1 MKSLILDT
9 LRKLDVDNDKHWTET
24 GTPLLEAVR
33 NIAGDDSLSKQEIAA
48 VAPDFRRDKP
58 ELPLIDADPAT
69 LMDTPESELTDNER
83 TALTAFVTSQIVEH
97 QNLHAATMEKRKEL
111 DQDLVKHDGTI
122 ARLNAKLN
130 VLNPPKTKQ
139 EKIQEYLER
148 QKKDRVEEFERNQA
162 IQKLTSNSLSDL
174 DRSFRRENRRAHFAG
189 AA

>member
-83 TALTAFVTSQIVEH
+83 TALNGFCYQS
-97 QNLHAATMEKRKEL
+97 
-111 DQDLVKHDGTI
+111 
-122 ARLNAKLN
+122 
-130 VLNPPKTKQ
+130 
-139 EKIQEYLER
+139 
-148 QKKDRVEEFERNQA
+148 
-162 IQKLTSNSLSDL
+162 
-174 DRSFRRENRRAHFAG
+174 NRRASKPSCCDYGKAQGAG
-189 AA
+189 SRFG

>member
-1 MKSLILDT
+1 
-9 LRKLDVDNDKHWTET
+9 
-24 GTPLLEAVR
+24 
-33 NIAGDDSLSKQEIAA
+33 
-48 VAPDFRRDKP
+48 
-58 ELPLIDADPAT
+58 
-69 LMDTPESELTDNER
+69 
-83 TALTAFVTSQIVEH
+83 
-97 QNLHAATMEKRKEL
+97 MEKRKEL